1 MCHIVSLLHVASWSC
16 LASPTHSRIYLFPPW
31 AVRNNVLHSTPF
43 ACGLLALWAVAS
55 PTHTRIYLCHA
66 KWKALTWLVV
76 TKMGVITN
84 IIAQEQTY
92 IKSSQVKC
100 IQIHSLLQSSF
111 IRCFNNQIST
121 TFWKS
126 SKPFLVKIICI
137 LSKYFVS
144 ISQVTRQ
151 GKHL

>member
-1 MCHIVSLLHVASWSC
+1 MC
-16 LASPTHSRIYLFPPW
+16 YMY
-31 AVRNNVLHSTPF
+31 PF
-43 ACGLLALWAVAS
+43 CMWTFGPMGS
-55 PTHTRIYLCHA
+55 SFTHTHKDLPVSCKVKGSNLTRCH
-66 KWKALTWLVV
+66 KDGVITRHKDVV